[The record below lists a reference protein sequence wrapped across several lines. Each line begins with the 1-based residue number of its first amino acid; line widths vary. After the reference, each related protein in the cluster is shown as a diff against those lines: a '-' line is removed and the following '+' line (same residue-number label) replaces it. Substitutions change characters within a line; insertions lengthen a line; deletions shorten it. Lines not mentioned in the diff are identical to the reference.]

1 MISASAFNLKG
12 EKLTAVK
19 LPKEAFGVEV
29 KPTLLAQAV
38 RVWLSNQR
46 KSSAKTKTRT
56 EVAGSTR
63 KLFKQKG
70 TGRARHGSIRA
81 PIFVGG
87 GISHGPSGEQN
98 YKMSLPA
105 KMRRLALIGALSVKA
120 TAKSIKIVDGAG
132 KANGKT
138 KQLEW
143 LDEGMKTL
151 VVAGSGQDKFK
162 QGIRN
167 LQGMSIAQ
175 AESLSAYAVLANKQL
190 VITVEALEEIKKRYA
205 N

>member
-12 EKLTAVK
+12 EKLEAVK

-56 EVAGSTR
+56 EVSGSTR

-105 KMRRLALIGALSVKA
+105 KMRRLALVGALSVKA
-120 TAKSIKIVDGAG
+120 TTKSIKIIDGAG

-143 LDEGMKTL
+143 LDEDMKTL

-167 LQGMSIAQ
+167 LQGMSMAQ

-190 VITVEALEEIKKRYA
+190 VITMEALEEIKKRYA

>member
-12 EKLTAVK
+12 EKLEAVK

-56 EVAGSTR
+56 EVSGSTR

-70 TGRARHGSIRA
+70 TGRARHGSVRA

-105 KMRRLALIGALSVKA
+105 KMRRLALVGALSVKA
-120 TAKSIKIVDGAG
+120 TTKLIKIVDGAG

-190 VITVEALEEIKKRYA
+190 VITMEALEEIKKRYA